1 MLSFEKNYTPI
12 ILIFIILSF
21 FILGNE
27 LVDKDLVNSNI
38 EKFDSSLSKKLDN
51 LPKKTVSLI
60 QDYDNHVNTLKQIDD
75 KALGKDSQ
83 EIVDAFN
90 AYGDSSRAKF
100 KNLEAKLKKEV
111 EEAVG
116 LQ

>member
-1 MLSFEKNYTPI
+1 MLIYINMLSFEKNYTPI
-12 ILIFIILSF
+12 ILIFIVLSF

-27 LVDKDLVNSNI
+27 LVEEDLVNNI

-75 KALGKDSQ
+75 KFLRKLTYGTVGEDMQ
-83 EIVDAFN
+83 EEEEGGIMNTQD
-90 AYGDSSRAKF
+90 
-100 KNLEAKLKKEV
+100 V
-111 EEAVG
+111 E
-116 LQ
+116 LSF